1 MTNRLIEAVDKQ
13 DPKDEDA
20 EEEDNASPEVFLEDI
35 LKGRPRREQYG
46 TNL

>member
-20 EEEDNASPEVFLEDI
+20 EEEEDNASLELFLEEI
-35 LKGRPRREQYG
+35 L
-46 TNL
+46 